1 MKPFLKSPV
10 REIRTPG
17 SVGVRATSW
26 VALLPGGLATP
37 AFYSTK
43 RRDYRNNSGI
53 LLHGIQRRRSF
64 ANNVGSPGRRGTP
77 FAFGF
82 PAKKCKPLPGLF
94 AAGIKKVLQTL
105 TALS

>member
-1 MKPFLKSPV
+1 MSKVKNVGKPDKGKPHV
-10 REIRTPG
+10 RFDEE
-17 SVGVRATSW
+17 
-26 VALLPGGLATP
+26 GLATP